1 MIRLVRGWIER
12 GRVLLARSRFEDD
25 LDEELRFHIDAA
37 TEKYVES
44 GMSQAEARRAAL
56 RALGG
61 VEVTKEEV
69 RNETGVRLLQ
79 DLSHDLRF
87 GVRTLLRRP
96 SFTLTLLA
104 TIGIAIGS
112 NAAVFSVVYSILLE
126 PLPFAEPDRIVRIHN
141 SYPGRDV
148 ARAMNSVRDF
158 YDRQDVDAFQD
169 VALYTEIGHN
179 VGEEGEARRV
189 FAMQVTPSFFSVFAA
204 APAIGSLF
212 PQDLVRGAASYAVIG
227 NALWRTAFGAD
238 PGVVGSTIIL
248 DGTPHE
254 VTGVMPEGFEFATWD
269 AQIYTPLVFAPEAR
283 FAQARNADRFHMVAR
298 LHADAS
304 VESAQRQ
311 LDALNAV
318 LVGDYTPENRAAALS
333 AGFRSEISGYLE
345 DLTSSI
351 RRPLLLLWLGAVIVL
366 LAAIANVTTL
376 FLIRATARRRE
387 ISCRLALGAARSRVL
402 RQLLTESLIVAAIGG
417 AIGIA
422 LAVWSLTFLDAFEV
436 YEIPR
441 IDRVGISTTVVAAG
455 MLAAL
460 VLGTVA
466 ALLPAR
472 GLLWG
477 AGRSLGGGFRGGV
490 HARPS
495 RVHHLLVGLQVS
507 FAFILVMTTGLLVES
522 LRHLSAVDVGF
533 EPDGVAVG
541 ATNLPR
547 NAYPDP
553 ASRVAFAHTMVE
565 ALRAHPDVDQAAIAT
580 QLPFSNVENR
590 ALVFPDGA
598 TTAAG
603 EGGTSAY
610 RTAVT
615 GGYFEAMGIR
625 LLAGETFTRTDDQA
639 SRGVALVDEGLAR
652 LLWPDVSPIGKRI
665 WLNQPTGNPGEALE
679 VIGVVASIRQNSLTA
694 PQLPGAVYLSFSQST
709 DSFFRIV
716 TKTRADPAEVSALAV
731 EAMAGVDPSV
741 LYYWVDTLG
750 DAVGGSL
757 LFLRLPLRLLA
768 IFAGV
773 SLFLVVLGVYGVTT
787 HVVRA
792 RTRELGLR
800 LALGGTQS
808 GIAGL
813 LAREW
818 SAVLGAGLGV
828 GILGTSIVL
837 QVVRSLLFGTSGLD
851 LPVAGATLAIVF
863 TAAGLAFFWPVRHAL
878 RIDPARALEVTD

>member
-1 MIRLVRGWIER
+1 MIRFVRGLVER
-12 GRVLLARSRFEDD
+12 CRVLLARDRFEEE
-25 LDEELRFHIDAA
+25 LDEELRFHLEAA

-44 GMSQAEARRAAL
+44 GMSPGEARRAAL

-79 DLSHDLRF
+79 DLTHDLRF

-96 SFTLTLLA
+96 GFTLALLA

-148 ARAMNSVRDF
+148 SRALNSVRDF
-158 YDRQDVDAFQD
+158 YDRQEVDAFRD

-179 VGEEGEARRV
+179 VGEEGEAERV

-204 APAIGSLF
+204 APALGSLF

-227 NALWRTAFGAD
+227 DALWRTAFGSD
-238 PGVVGSTIIL
+238 PGIVGSTIVL

-254 VTGVMPEGFEFATWD
+254 VTGVMPPGFEFATWD

-283 FAQARNADRFHMVAR
+283 FAPARNADRFHMVAR
-298 LHADAS
+298 LRADAS
-304 VESAQRQ
+304 VETAQRQ
-311 LDALNAV
+311 LDAHNAV
-318 LVGDYTPENRAAALS
+318 LVDEYPPEDRALALS
-333 AGFRSEISGYLE
+333 AGFRAEVTGYLD

-351 RRPLLLLWLGAVIVL
+351 RRPLLLLWVGAVIVL

-376 FLIRATARRRE
+376 FLIRATLRRRE
-387 ISCRLALGAARSRVL
+387 MSCRLALGAGRSRVL
-402 RQLLTESLIVAAIGG
+402 RQLLTESSIVAAFGG

-422 LAVWSLTFLDAFEV
+422 LAMWSLTFLDAFEV

-441 IDRVGISTTVVAAG
+441 IDRVGISPTVVGAG
-455 MLAAL
+455 MLTAL
-460 VLGTVA
+460 VVGTVA
-466 ALLPAR
+466 AVLPAR

-477 AGRSLGGGFRGGV
+477 AGRSLGGGLRGGV

-495 RVHHLLVGLQVS
+495 RVHHMLVGLQVS
-507 FAFILVMTTGLLVES
+507 FAFVLVMTTGLLVES
-522 LRHLSAVDVGF
+522 LRHMSAVDVGF
-533 EPDGVAVG
+533 EPAGVAVG

-547 NAYPDP
+547 NAYPD
-553 ASRVAFAHTMVE
+553 AAARVQFADALVD
-565 ALRAHPDVDQAAIAT
+565 ALRAHPDIEQAAIAT
-580 QLPFSNVENR
+580 QLPFSNIEER

-598 TTAAG
+598 TNAAG

-615 GGYFEAMGIR
+615 GGYFDAMGIQ
-625 LLAGETFTRTDDQA
+625 LLAGETFARADDDA
-639 SRGVALVDEGLAR
+639 GRGVALVDEGLAR
-652 LLWPDVSPIGKRI
+652 LLWPEASPIGKRI
-665 WLNQPTGNPGEALE
+665 WLNQPTGDSGEALE
-679 VIGVVASIRQNSLTA
+679 VIGVVASIRQNSLTD
-694 PQLPGAVYLSFSQST
+694 PQLPGAVYLPFSQST
-709 DSFFRIV
+709 SSFFRIA
-716 TKTRADPAEVSALAV
+716 TRTRADPGDAHGFAAEAVS
-731 EAMAGVDPSV
+731 GIGPGV

-757 LFLRLPLRLLA
+757 LFLRLPLRLLSV
-768 IFAGV
+768 FAGV
-773 SLFLVVLGVYGVTT
+773 SLFLVILGVYGVTT
-787 HVVRA
+787 HVIRS

-800 LALGGTQS
+800 LALGDTQG

-818 SAVLGAGLGV
+818 SAVVVAGLGV
-828 GILGTSIVL
+828 GVVGTLFVL

-851 LPVAGATLAIVF
+851 LAVAGATLAIVF
-863 TAAGLAFFWPVRHAL
+863 AASGLAFFWPVRHAL
-878 RIDPARALEVTD
+878 RVDPARALEVTD